1 MRESTCRLWDER
13 PDGPPEVLV
22 LTRDRA
28 LASWLVAS
36 ILEPLN
42 LTWRVEAEVP
52 GQPQAAVA
60 ICALGPVQAREQEAL
75 RLAAGWPIPVVVL
88 LGRTVHDLSALD
100 AAGVRPLRWPHAP
113 SQVRDALLEA
123 LGVDPA
129 TLRHPP
135 PGAPRIRRAEE
146 HRGGFGN

>member
-1 MRESTCRLWDER
+1 MRGSTCRLWDDR
-13 PDGPPEVLV
+13 PDGQPAVLV

-28 LASWLVAS
+28 LVSWLVAS

-42 LTWRVEAEVP
+42 LPWRVEAEAP

-60 ICALGPVQAREQEAL
+60 ILALGPVQARDQEAL

-88 LGRTVHDLSALD
+88 LGRTVQDLPALE
-100 AAGVRPLRWPHAP
+100 AAGVLPLRWPYAP
-113 SQVRDALLEA
+113 SQVRDALLRA

-129 TLRHPP
+129 TLHQPP
-135 PGAPRIRRAEE
+135 PGAPRIRRPEE
-146 HRGGFGN
+146 HRDHLGN